1 LIRVLRNST
10 KNGEPMI
17 DDESPAIEP
26 PEISEVPTIS
36 EVPAIN
42 EVPTINE
49 VPEISEAPEIEAP
62 ALRILY
68 EEPHFM
74 VIDKPVG
81 LFTQAAPGVESAQ
94 TRLTAQIKARD
105 QHTGTPF
112 VGLPHRL
119 DRGTS
124 GVLLIA
130 RNQRALSRFGEQ
142 FHSRKIGK
150 YYFAAVVGELPDES
164 LEWSDYVCKVVDQ
177 PIAEICDAA
186 AEGAKLAQLTVR
198 RLAAAGGVSLLL
210 IKLHTGRMHQI
221 RIQAASR
228 GLRILGDT
236 TYGGPEFFDIDDES
250 DDEGELA
257 SMALHALRLEIR
269 HPQTAKQLAF
279 TADPPGTWE
288 NLPRHLFSAMEA
300 CVERSR
306 SENNVAWSAL

>member
-1 LIRVLRNST
+1 
-10 KNGEPMI
+10 MI
-17 DDESPAIEP
+17 DDEPPAKEP
-26 PEISEVPTIS
+26 TELSEELAMSEVQLTSEVPPSDLTPLS
-36 EVPAIN
+36 
-42 EVPTINE
+42 
-49 VPEISEAPEIEAP
+49 
-62 ALRILY
+62 ILY

-74 VIDKPVG
+74 VIDKPIG
-81 LFTQAAPGVESAQ
+81 LFTQAAAGIESVQ
-94 TRLTAQIKARD
+94 TRLTAQIKSRD

-130 RNQRALSRFGEQ
+130 RNQRALSRFGDQ

-150 YYFAAVVGELPDES
+150 YYFAAVVGELPDEAV
-164 LEWSDYVCKVVDQ
+164 EWSDYVRKVVDQ
-177 PIAEICDAA
+177 PIAEICDVGAD
-186 AEGAKLAQLTVR
+186 GAKLAQLTVR

-228 GLRILGDT
+228 GLRILGDV

-250 DDEGELA
+250 EDEGELA

-279 TADPPGTWE
+279 TAAPPSTWE
-288 NLPRHLFSAMEA
+288 NLPRELFSAMKE
-300 CVERSR
+300 CVARSDA
-306 SENNVAWSAL
+306 ENNVAWSAL